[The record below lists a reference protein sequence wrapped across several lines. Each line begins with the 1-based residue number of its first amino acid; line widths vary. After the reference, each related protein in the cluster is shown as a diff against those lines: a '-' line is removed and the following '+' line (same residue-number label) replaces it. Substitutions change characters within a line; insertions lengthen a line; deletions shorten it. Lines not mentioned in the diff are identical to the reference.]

1 MSTHPTTHTEPGK
14 GGGTTILWC
23 RLDAPMMSFG
33 GESIDS
39 HSVTRRHPSTSMLTG
54 LIANALGWRHQD
66 APRLQALQDALE
78 FAARAD
84 VPGELVTDY
93 QTVDLGQDFLLDSRA
108 WTTWG
113 KLDERAGGSSTGTH
127 IRQRDYIADAVYTIA
142 LSLDSARAGVT
153 LEAIAQALDAPARPL
168 FLGRKC
174 CLPAPMKA
182 HLIQARSPRHALQE
196 LIPLS
201 DRYSRLGKRPPAR
214 IELWWTTPE
223 PSFSDAVT
231 SRLISDRRDW
241 KNQVHTGQR
250 WMAQGILSSQAITPL
265 SREQTP

>member
-1 MSTHPTTHTEPGK
+1 MFYCIMSVAIVGTSFSVLADHLVA
-14 GGGTTILWC
+14 GGEDTGQGGAG
-23 RLDAPMMSFG
+23 RDFVALDAPDIG
-33 GESIDS
+33 
-39 HSVTRRHPSTSMLTG
+39 VLTG

-66 APRLQALQDALE
+66 SSRLQALQDALE

-84 VPGELVTDY
+84 VPGELITDY
-93 QTVDLGQDFLLDSRA
+93 QTVDLGQEFMLDSRA

-113 KLDERAGGSSTGTH
+113 KLDERAGQSSTGTH

-142 LSLDSARAGVT
+142 LSLDPTHAGVT
-153 LEAIAQALDAPARPL
+153 LEAIAQALNAPARPL

-174 CLPAPMKA
+174 CLPGPMKA
-182 HLIQARSPRHALQE
+182 HLIHARNPRQALEE

-201 DRYSRLGKRPPAR
+201 DRHARLGKHPPAR

-223 PSFSDAVT
+223 AIFSGAIT

-250 WMAQGILSSQAITPL
+250 WMAQGIMSSEAITNSL
-265 SREQTP
+265 QEQTP